1 MSFDDRH
8 LKSPDQSTSDAV
20 SLSSD
25 ARMTEAD
32 ASAREALSS
41 DQKREASL
49 LVSELIVA
57 PIPPAS
63 ELKEYE
69 HVVPGSAD
77 RIIAMAENE
86 QRHRH
91 RMETF
96 GLLSGFVLGIVG
108 LAGGLFIVATKDS
121 VAANIAGTV
130 ITGGSLVA
138 LVHVFVVGKRRQAD
152 AGDD

>member
-1 MSFDDRH
+1 
-8 LKSPDQSTSDAV
+8 
-20 SLSSD
+20 
-25 ARMTEAD
+25 MTEAD

-108 LAGGLFIVATKDS
+108 SRAGYSSWQRKTASRRISRALSLRAEALSLSSTCLSLANDDKPTQAT
-121 VAANIAGTV
+121 IRR
-130 ITGGSLVA
+130 
-138 LVHVFVVGKRRQAD
+138 VFRPPATDHASAVS
-152 AGDD
+152 